1 MIQQYLILISQQN
14 HKLKNLNLKIAPL
27 KLHEN
32 ILHKIADYK
41 EKGNNEIF
49 KDYFGYHNPSFIAK
63 DLYKVNQAKIERMVN
78 QINDALVNL
87 RYAVNKK
94 TIAENKDPN
103 KLIDLLEKKKEFNK
117 QQKGKGLKISNSKQI
132 LQRLPILKVDN
143 ISENVFNEIPQMT
156 YSLYREITKKAYSNI
171 MNSIKV

>member
-49 KDYFGYHNPSFIAK
+49 KDYFRYHNPSFIAK
-63 DLYKVNQAKIERMVN
+63 DLYKVNQAKIQRMVN
-78 QINDALVNL
+78 QINDALVDF

-103 KLIDLLEKKKEFNK
+103 KLIDLLEKKN
-117 QQKGKGLKISNSKQI
+117 GI
-132 LQRLPILKVDN
+132 
-143 ISENVFNEIPQMT
+143 
-156 YSLYREITKKAYSNI
+156 
-171 MNSIKV
+171 

>member
-41 EKGNNEIF
+41 EKGNNEII
-49 KDYFGYHNPSFIAK
+49 KDYFWSHNSSFIAK

-103 KLIDLLEKKKEFNK
+103 KLIDLLEKKN
-117 QQKGKGLKISNSKQI
+117 GI
-132 LQRLPILKVDN
+132 
-143 ISENVFNEIPQMT
+143 
-156 YSLYREITKKAYSNI
+156 
-171 MNSIKV
+171 

>member
-41 EKGNNEIF
+41 EKGNNEIS
-49 KDYFGYHNPSFIAK
+49 KDYFRYHNPSFIAK

-103 KLIDLLEKKKEFNK
+103 KLIDLLEKKRN
-117 QQKGKGLKISNSKQI
+117 LINN
-132 LQRLPILKVDN
+132 RKVKD
-143 ISENVFNEIPQMT
+143 
-156 YSLYREITKKAYSNI
+156 
-171 MNSIKV
+171 